1 MICKIFIKLMIYE
14 KLWKFIKLMI
24 NKIFMKSYEN
34 LWFVKYL
41 W

>member
-1 MICKIFIKLMIYE
+1 
-14 KLWKFIKLMI
+14 MI

-41 W
+41 WKVMKLMICKIFMKSYETYDL